1 MPAPPQECRQE
12 LIIERSPDLILNIL
26 SRTYQNAEGDRE
38 QGDLCFVDE
47 RVEDDAEYWSG
58 HADDDQVPDRHQ
70 GQGGDHG
77 EGGGGGEEPVE
88 ADQHPLSPWS
98 WDCGSI
104 ISNFTI

>member
-12 LIIERSPDLILNIL
+12 LIIERSPDVNLNIM
-26 SRTYQNAEGDRE
+26 SRTHQNAEGDRE
-38 QGDLCFVDE
+38 QCDLCFVDE

-58 HADDDQVPDRHQ
+58 HADDDQVPDGHQ

-88 ADQHPLSPWS
+88 ADQHPILPRS
-98 WDCGSI
+98 WDFYCI